1 MRYFLWIFGTLFAL
15 AAIPA
20 VFYFVLFLLRGDDIL
35 RVRALK
41 FYRWALVI
49 FLFTFNV
56 AIYGHIVIALL
67 QLWGFMR

>member
-1 MRYFLWIFGTLFAL
+1 MRIFFWIFGTLFAL
-15 AAIPA
+15 MAVPS

-49 FLFTFNV
+49 FLFAFNV
-56 AIYGHIVIALL
+56 GIYGHIVIALL
-67 QLWGFMR
+67 QLWGFIH